1 MVNEE
6 DLETLNYDEPQEDLF
21 KGQSIV
27 EPANKVLGYDK
38 FKKQQEEVIQ
48 DFNDQL
54 INDAETI
61 KYVDDI
67 NLDNVKEN
75 ENLKIA
81 SKKISGNYR
90 KLRKKRAA
98 ISVPELHK
106 IAEALVQPDKKK

>member
-21 KGQSIV
+21 KGQSKV
-27 EPANKVLGYDK
+27 EPANKVLDYDK
-38 FKKQQEEVIQ
+38 FKKQQEEAIQ

-67 NLDNVKEN
+67 NLDDVKEN
-75 ENLKIA
+75 ENLKICF
-81 SKKISGNYR
+81 KEN
-90 KLRKKRAA
+90 KR
-98 ISVPELHK
+98 
-106 IAEALVQPDKKK
+106 